1 MSRLSTPVEQLK
13 EHYTV
18 AVIGSGYGGGIAASR
33 MARAGQSVCIL
44 ERGKEFRPGEYPDT
58 EPEAMSEM
66 QIDTPEGHAGPI
78 TGLYDFHVNPAINAF
93 VGCGLG
99 GTSLVNAN
107 VALEAEPRVFD
118 DHWPAAFRADL
129 DTLVADGYQR
139 AREMLKPTPYP
150 DTYPPLAKTAALQA
164 SAASMGKDF
173 YKPPIN
179 VTFEDPVG
187 GVNHVGVEQHKCTM
201 CGDCVTGCNYGAK
214 NTTLMNYLPDAY
226 NFGAEIFTQVSVRY
240 LERKGNVWVIYYQVA
255 GLGREKFDAPLQFL
269 TADIVVLAAGTL
281 GSTEVLLR
289 SKANGLALSDQIGMG
304 FTGNGDVLAFSYN
317 GDKPIHGIGYGHR
330 APGEVPPV
338 GPCITGII
346 DIRRQEVLNQGMVVE
361 EGSIPGAIGALMP
374 LALSSAAKADGTL
387 TDRSLQTT
395 VRQAKAELDSLIL
408 GPYHGAVDETQTY
421 LVMTHD
427 DSDGRMYLEKDRLR
441 IDWNSVG
448 KEPIFQKVSDT
459 LRACTVPLDGVYTV
473 DPLWSKIF
481 NKSLV
486 TVHPLGGCR
495 MADDAAFGVVNHKGQ
510 VFSSNNGA
518 AVYDGLY
525 VADGSVMPRSLG
537 VNPLLTISAVAER
550 TAALLAKDRGWTIDY
565 SLPSKPT
572 AAPAVLKPGIRFTET
587 MRGYLG
593 VGSTGDYQAAADAG
607 QQKGSPLEFTL
618 TVVSEDVADMLVNP
632 EHRAGMSGTVIAPA
646 LSASPL
652 AVSNAVFQL
661 FVKNPANVETTHM
674 VYNMT
679 LTSEEGRTYTFN
691 GYKIVHPNPVWDSWH
706 DTSTLYITVYDG
718 ASDASPALGKGV
730 LHIEPADFARQ
741 MTTMTVVNAASNEE
755 RLKTLAAFGKFFA
768 GTMYEAYGGIFAKQ
782 TVFNPDA
789 PPRKKRP
796 LRVGAPEVYAFPAK
810 DDVPLRLTRYQGGP
824 KGPVILSHG
833 LGVSSLIFSIDT
845 IDTNL
850 LEYLYAHGYDVWLLD
865 FRDSIDLP
873 ASNTQSTGD
882 DVATKDYPAAVNK
895 VREVT
900 GAKDVQ
906 MVVHCWGSTTFFMA
920 MLAGLE
926 GVRSAVC
933 SQIATHVVAPTL
945 NKIRTGLHLPEFL
958 DKLGIKSLTADVDTH
973 AHWWSK
979 LYDEGVDAYA
989 ELLKDR
995 CDNPVCHRITFMY
1008 APLYEHAQLNDATHD
1023 ALHEMFGVANISSFE
1038 QIALCTRKGHIVA
1051 ADGAEA
1057 YLPHLERLAI
1067 PLCFIHG
1074 GSNECFLPESTEI
1087 TYNLLREKNGN
1098 DLYTRHVIPGY
1109 GHIDC
1114 IYGRDASRDIYPLML
1129 EHLEATAAQK

>member
-1 MSRLSTPVEQLK
+1 MK

-18 AVIGSGYGGGIAASR
+18 VVVGSGYGGGISASR
-33 MARAGQSVCIL
+33 LARAGQSVCIL
-44 ERGKEFRPGEYPDT
+44 ERGKEFQPGEYPDT
-58 EPEAMSEM
+58 ESMAAKEM
-66 QIDTPEGHAGPI
+66 QVDGPTGHVGPV
-78 TGLYDFHVNPAINAF
+78 TGLYDFHVNASINAF

-107 VALEAEPRVFD
+107 VSLEAEPRVFD

-150 DTYPPLAKTAALQA
+150 DTYPPLAKTAALA
-164 SAASMGKDF
+164 ESAASMGKNF

-179 VTFEDPVG
+179 VTFEELPG
-187 GVNHVGVEQHKCTM
+187 NVNHVGVEQHKCTM
-201 CGDCVTGCNYGAK
+201 CGDCVTGCNYAAK

-240 LERKGNVWVIYYQVA
+240 LARKDNVWIVYYQVA
-255 GLGREKFDAPLQFL
+255 GTGSEKFDAPLQFL
-269 TADIVVLAAGTL
+269 TADIVVLSAGTL
-281 GSTEVLLR
+281 GSTEILLR
-289 SKANGLALSDQIGMG
+289 SKANGLAVSNDVGMG

-317 GDKPIHGIGYGHR
+317 GDQPIHGIGFGHR
-330 APGEVPPV
+330 PPTALPPC

-346 DIRRQEVLNQGMVVE
+346 DIRDQPVLNQGMVVE

-374 LALSSAAKADGTL
+374 MALSAAAKDAGGML
-387 TDRSLQTT
+387 HRSLQTT
-395 VRQAKAELDSLIL
+395 VRETKAELESLVL

-427 DSDGRMYLEKDRLR
+427 ESDGRMYLEHDRLR
-441 IDWNSVG
+441 IDWSSVG
-448 KEPIFQKVSDT
+448 KEPIFQRVSDT
-459 LRACTVPLDGVYTV
+459 LRACTVPLDGVYSV
-473 DPLWSKIF
+473 DPLWTKLL
-481 NKSLV
+481 NDSLV

-495 MADDAAFGVVNHKGQ
+495 MAEDAAFGVVNHKGQ
-510 VFSSNNGA
+510 VFSTDNGA

-537 VNPLLTISAVAER
+537 VNPLLTISAVSER
-550 TAALLAKDRGWTIDY
+550 TAALLAKDRGWKIDY
-565 SLPSKPT
+565 TLPSKPT
-572 AAPAVLKPGIRFTET
+572 AKPAVLKPGIQFTET

-593 VGSTGDYQAAADAG
+593 VGSTGDYQAGADAG
-607 QQKGSPLEFTL
+607 QQNGSPLQFTL
-618 TVVSEDVADMLVNP
+618 TVVSEDVADMMANP
-632 EHRAGMSGTVIAPA
+632 DHTAGMSGTLTAPA
-646 LSASPL
+646 LSASPM
-652 AVSNAVFQL
+652 VVGNAVFQL
-661 FVKNPANVETTHM
+661 FVKDPTNVETTHM
-674 VYNMT
+674 VYRMNV
-679 LTSEEGRTYTFN
+679 TSDEGRTYFFA
-691 GYKIVHPNPVWDSWH
+691 GFKVVHPNPVWDSWH

-718 ASDASPALGKGV
+718 ANDAAPVLGKGV
-730 LHIEPADFARQ
+730 LHILPADFAKQ
-741 MTTMTVVNAASNEE
+741 MTTMEVVNATNNEE
-755 RLKTLAAFGKFFA
+755 RLKALGEFCKFFA
-768 GTMYEAYGGIFAKQ
+768 GTLYEAYGGLFAKE

-796 LRVGAPEVYAFPAK
+796 LRVGAPELYPFPAK
-810 DDVPLRLTRYQGGP
+810 DGVPLLLTRYRGGT

-845 IDTNL
+845 IETNL
-850 LEYLYAHGYDVWLLD
+850 LEFLYAHGYDVWLLD
-865 FRDSIDLP
+865 FRDSIALP
-873 ASNTQSTGD
+873 ASSMQSTGD
-882 DVATKDYPAAVNK
+882 DVATKDYPAAVDK
-895 VREVT
+895 VREIT

-906 MVVHCWGSTTFFMA
+906 MVVHCWGSTTFFMS
-920 MLAGLE
+920 MLAGLQ

-945 NKIRTGLHLPEFL
+945 NEIRTGLHLPEFL
-958 DKLGIKSLTADVDTH
+958 DELGIKSLTADVDTH

-979 LYDEGVDAYA
+979 LYDKAVEAYSIP
-989 ELLKDR
+989 LKSL
-995 CDNPVCHRITFMY
+995 CNNPVCHRITFMY

-1023 ALHEMFGVANISSFE
+1023 ALHEMFGVANIASFE
-1038 QIALCTRKGHIVA
+1038 QIGLCTRKGHIVA

-1067 PLCFIHG
+1067 PISFIHG
-1074 GSNECFLPESTEI
+1074 GSNQCFLPESTEI
-1087 TYNLLREKNGN
+1087 TYNLLRDKNGD

-1114 IYGRDASRDIYPLML
+1114 IYGKNASLDIYPLIL
-1129 EHLEATAAQK
+1129 DHLEATATQK